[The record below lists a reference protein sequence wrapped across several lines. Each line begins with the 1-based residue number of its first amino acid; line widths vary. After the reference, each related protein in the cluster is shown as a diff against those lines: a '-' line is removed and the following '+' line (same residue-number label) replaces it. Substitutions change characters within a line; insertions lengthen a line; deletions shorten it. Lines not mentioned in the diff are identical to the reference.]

1 MAPADR
7 RSRGKK
13 KSDRTGPDRLGPKRF
28 GSVRTGSVGPGR
40 FGPVR
45 FGRGVF
51 EWCGLGRSRALWIG
65 AERTGPVRT
74 GSVRRKGPRR
84 NDSWGRVRNGRG
96 GEPRAVVRERR
107 ARERHEGG
115 DFDGED
121 LGRAGEGGDEPGG
134 ALLHEEILATEKEA
148 SCGEWVGAGLGAHE
162 ALEEGAQ
169 AGVGP
174 ESTGQPL

>member
-1 MAPADR
+1 MSAGWFSPNR
-7 RSRGKK
+7 TGQNRTSPK
-13 KSDRTGPDRLGPKRF
+13 RTGPK
-28 GSVRTGSVGPGR
+28 RTGQNQTGPN
-40 FGPVR
+40 
-45 FGRGVF
+45 
-51 EWCGLGRSRALWIG
+51 
-65 AERTGPVRT
+65 RTGPNQTEPVRT
-74 GSVRRKGPRR
+74 GSIRTGPNRTG
-84 NDSWGRVRNGRG
+84 SVQSGPVGTGAIRNGPCGDGLKRFKAERCGPTRG
-96 GEPRAVVRERR
+96 ANRGLRCGKGTP
-107 ARERHEGG
+107 ARGTEAG

-121 LGRAGEGGDEPGG
+121 LGRAGEGGDEHGG